1 MQKFNGS
8 AARGAAFFPFF
19 RILVP
24 QHCFWY
30 TIDIMK
36 KLKTGDQHRK
46 ASIMLKTLQSSL
58 KKFLQKMQSS
68 FADYKV
74 TQTVIILL
82 TLYAAVISMIPYDK
96 LADLSF
102 YEYTPMRAMAFFAA
116 AAFFIETALG
126 EKKAL
131 RICAF
136 VGAAILAA
144 FFTYWLKIWD
154 DYTWNAVVWW
164 QEMPNYY
171 RHVMYLVVKRFMNG
185 YLLLL
190 FVGSAYFCF
199 RKSGV
204 RSAEYAL
211 RVFADMVKVFIVYV
225 ILLIGVL
232 IIAGIIDSL
241 FLNGSSYQYLLESA
255 AAILVTGWYLAPKC
269 IQVLH
274 EPENEPGSFM
284 RTIIKYVLPSLSVC
298 EIVIVYL
305 YMLTIFLRWQMP
317 SNEIFSIITIV
328 FCFGM
333 PAWIMA
339 ENYFD
344 ETRFSC
350 LVSILPYI
358 FAPLICMQAYS
369 IGVRIY
375 YYGMTPSRYMAVAL
389 ILFEIAVILIKRFK
403 GRHYEILLPFLCVE
417 IVTALFAP
425 GINMYSVSDR
435 CQRSFLE
442 RYYEDVVAGRQ
453 LSELSYERM
462 SGAYK
467 YLKDEPYMKAVIEEY
482 DICAEDFVEKLNGQD
497 IQDSKL
503 TEYETHYIHC
513 CQMVGDLD
521 IGGYREFSMLN
532 GDVCYEKD
540 SEELFVTVY
549 PDENGEDKTVTY
561 GSGKN
566 VDFSAFRFVKRGTEE
581 VITVDISDFAKEC
594 ILYERENPDAG
605 KEEMSGAMSAYNRID
620 IDSDTV
626 LYLNHFEIRYYEGVR
641 FGEPYFKWDKVN
653 LGGMLIT
660 KKEAE

>member
-1 MQKFNGS
+1 MQKFKGS

-102 YEYTPMRAMAFFAA
+102 HEYTPMRAMAFFAA

-241 FLNGSSYQYLLESA
+241 FLNGSSYLYLLESA

-375 YYGMTPSRYMAVAL
+375 YYGMTPSRYMA
-389 ILFEIAVILIKRFK
+389 
-403 GRHYEILLPFLCVE
+403 
-417 IVTALFAP
+417 
-425 GINMYSVSDR
+425 
-435 CQRSFLE
+435 
-442 RYYEDVVAGRQ
+442 VAGRQ